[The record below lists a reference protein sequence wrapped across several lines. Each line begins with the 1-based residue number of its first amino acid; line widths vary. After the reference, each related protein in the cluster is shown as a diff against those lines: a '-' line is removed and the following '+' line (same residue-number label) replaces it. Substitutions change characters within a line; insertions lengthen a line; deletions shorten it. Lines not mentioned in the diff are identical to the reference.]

1 MRGKENVSIKA
12 KLNDFGRFAK
22 GKTFK
27 IVILSVGKTIVKR
40 TFVNTCKH
48 CALRF
53 LLQCLYSSCS

>member
-1 MRGKENVSIKA
+1 MSGKENVSVKA
-12 KLNDFGRFAK
+12 KLTDFGRFAK

-27 IVILSVGKTIVKR
+27 IVKLSVGKTIVKR

-53 LLQCLYSSCS
+53 LLQCLCCSCS